1 MIYLGQLRKGGAE
14 MDSQRIATNISSVF
28 YFDGFRDDITPSYYN
43 RLGHTKW
50 YRTLTVNVPYGVLNT
65 EIHFYKRTRL
75 FKRPTRLQWGVAREF
90 KGYVVLTLEG
100 TIYIMK
106 DNRLIGQKRI

>member
-1 MIYLGQLRKGGAE
+1 
-14 MDSQRIATNISSVF
+14 MDSQRIATNICSVF
-28 YFDGFRDDITPSYYN
+28 DFDGYRDDITPSYYN

-50 YRTLTVNVPYGVLNT
+50 YQTLTVNVPYGVLNT
-65 EIHFYKRTRL
+65 EIHFYKRTRM

-90 KGYVVLTLEG
+90 KGYVVLVLEG
-100 TIYIMK
+100 TAYIMK